1 MTIGVFFMTRMTA
14 TTGLLEATIFMVV
27 AGLGLGTFFSVAA
40 LAAQN
45 SVPRSR
51 LGVGTGVTRLMGQ
64 FGSVLG
70 VALVGA
76 VVNNSLSSELAPR
89 LAKIPGVGLIPP
101 SVLKLATNPQVLVSS
116 DQRDALLHGVAQNTP
131 PQFQASAIQTLNQV
145 FDAVK
150 QSLAVSVVQGFV
162 VVLFICGAVF
172 LCTLFFKDVPLQA
185 ALAAPAG
192 EASDAPDQR

>member
-1 MTIGVFFMTRMTA
+1 MSVGSVIGAAVAGILMQRLKRFQAISIVGAIVMTIGVFFMTRMTT
-14 TTGLLEATIFMVV
+14 TTGLLEATIFMVA

-70 VALVGA
+70 VALVGT
-76 VVNNSLSSELAPR
+76 VVNHSLSSELTPR
-89 LAKIPGVGLIPP
+89 LAKIPGVGFIPP
-101 SVLKLATNPQVLVSS
+101 PVLKLATNPHVLVSS
-116 DQRDALLHGVAQNTP
+116 DQRASLLHALAQNTP
-131 PQFQASAIQTLNQV
+131 PQFQASALQPLNQV

-150 QSLAVSVVQGFV
+150 QPLAGSGGPR
-162 VVLFICGAVF
+162 L
-172 LCTLFFKDVPLQA
+172 
-185 ALAAPAG
+185 
-192 EASDAPDQR
+192 